1 MKLQWSSTN
10 DVSWERGGN
19 VKFYI
24 DFLMRLIEDARMNL
38 NDSAKYMSLTDPKIV
53 GMSQRLDGLLN
64 EYYSI
69 TESYRIAS

>member
-1 MKLQWSSTN
+1 
-10 DVSWERGGN
+10 

-24 DFLMRLIEDARMNL
+24 DLLMGLIEDARMNL
-38 NDSAKYMSLTDPKIV
+38 NDSAKYMSLTDPEIV
-53 GMSQRLDGLLN
+53 SMSQRLDRLLN